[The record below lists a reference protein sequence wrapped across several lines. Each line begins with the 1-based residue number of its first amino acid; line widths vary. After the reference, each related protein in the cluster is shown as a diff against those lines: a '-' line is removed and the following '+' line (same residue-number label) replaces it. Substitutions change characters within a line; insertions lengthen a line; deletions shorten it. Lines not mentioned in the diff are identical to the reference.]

1 MKKNDLYRKDDSVLR
16 VIHIQENQIMVI
28 DCVKF
33 TMPVWMKPTEMCSYA
48 VYAEEKYYSD
58 VNFVVVDDDCIC
70 TKDKSIMH
78 ERY

>member
-16 VIHIQENQIMVI
+16 VIHIQESMIMVI

-58 VNFVVVDDDCIC
+58 VIIKIFFG
-70 TKDKSIMH
+70 
-78 ERY
+78 

>member
-1 MKKNDLYRKDDSVLR
+1 MKKNDLYHKDDSILR

-28 DCVKF
+28 DCIKF
-33 TMPVWMKPTEMCSYA
+33 TMPVWMKSTEMCGYA

-58 VNFVVVDDDCIC
+58 AKFVVVDDACIC